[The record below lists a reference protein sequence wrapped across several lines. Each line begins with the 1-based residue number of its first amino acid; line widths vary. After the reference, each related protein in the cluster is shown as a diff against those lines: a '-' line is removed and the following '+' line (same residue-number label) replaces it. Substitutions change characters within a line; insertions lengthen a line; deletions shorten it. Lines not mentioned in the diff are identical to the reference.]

1 MERTESKLREL
12 FCELNGNPNSDWSY
26 AADLYITWTI
36 KKNFKTESFE
46 SFVEYMSDEPEKV
59 FGNETWGFFF
69 GYGDDFESFAGDWV
83 ADEEKADYL
92 KYCETE
98 ANK

>member
-1 MERTESKLREL
+1 MERIKKALKEA
-12 FCELNGNPNSDWSY
+12 FCELNGNPNNDWSY

-46 SFVEYMSDEPEKV
+46 SFVEYMADEHEKV

-69 GYGDDFESFAGDWV
+69 GYGDDFESFAEDWV
-83 ADEEKADYL
+83 DDEEKEDYL
-92 KYCETE
+92 GYCEKI
-98 ANK
+98 ANE